1 MSHII
6 FALGSGGNFI
16 FQLPMCTEL
25 QNGVKLAS
33 CNNLYTS
40 IHVRVALVVLCQ
52 VETDVVSSF
61 QTAATALL
69 HYVWVVYEILFRLR
83 CI

>member
-1 MSHII
+1 
-6 FALGSGGNFI
+6 
-16 FQLPMCTEL
+16 MCTEL

-33 CNNLYTS
+33 CNNLYNS
-40 IHVRVALVVLCQ
+40 IHVCMVLVVLCQ
-52 VETDVVSSF
+52 AETEVVSFF

-69 HYVWVVYEILFRLR
+69 HYVWVVYEILFSLR